1 MLLRIKLN
9 NIKYSKILLIL
20 ISILSLGSLS
30 SNTLAEYK
38 INEIVSLYKF
48 LHSNPELSWQ
58 ESKTSDYLANILE
71 VDGYTVTRGVG
82 KKGVVA
88 ILKNGK
94 GPTLMIRAD
103 MDALPVEE
111 KTNLEYASKVRQVNR
126 FGKEVPVMH
135 ACGHD
140 IHMSVLIG
148 TAKNLISMK
157 NKWSGTLM
165 LILQPAEEVG
175 QGSLAMLEDGLFERF
190 PRPDFNLALHVG
202 GMGPAGTVGYQLGYA
217 MANVD
222 SVDIIVNGVGGHGAY
237 PHTTIDPIVL
247 ASQIVL
253 SLQTIVSR
261 KIDPLE
267 PAVVTVGS
275 IHGGLKHNIISE
287 EVKLQLTLRSYSDE
301 VRNKTIN
308 EIKKIVN
315 GLGMAAGL
323 PENKMPKVL
332 VKDEYTPA
340 LYNDP
345 EFSNKVLNF
354 IRNEIGKDNVLEI
367 PAVMGGEDFAR
378 YGRQDPR
385 IPSLLFWLGGTSKEN
400 WKKYLNNEIDMVS
413 IHSPFFAPDP
423 EPTITTGIRAMTASA
438 LGLLK

>member
-1 MLLRIKLN
+1 LN
-9 NIKYSKILLIL
+9 NISYKKFLLVL
-20 ISILSLGSLS
+20 ISIISLGPIS
-30 SNTLAEYK
+30 SNALAKYN
-38 INEIVSLYKF
+38 IDEILNLYKF

-58 ESKTSDYLANILE
+58 EDKTASHLADILE
-71 VDGYTVTRGVG
+71 ADGYEVTRGVG

-88 ILKNGK
+88 ILENGK

-111 KTNLEYASKVRQVNR
+111 KTNLKYASKVRQINR

-157 NKWSGTLM
+157 DSWSGTLM
-165 LILQPAEEVG
+165 LVLQPAEEVG

-202 GMGPAGTVGYQLGYA
+202 GMGPAGTIGYQLGYA

-287 EVKLQLTLRSYSDE
+287 EVRLQLTLRSYSDE
-301 VRNKTIN
+301 VREKTID
-308 EIKKIVN
+308 EIKKIVK
-315 GLGMAAGL
+315 GLGIAAGL
-323 PENKMPKVL
+323 PESKMPKVL
-332 VKDEYTPA
+332 LKDEYTPA

-345 EFSNKVLNF
+345 EFSRKVLSF
-354 IRNEIGKDNVLEI
+354 ISKEIGDENVSEI
-367 PAVMGGEDFAR
+367 SAVMGGEDFAR
-378 YGRQDPR
+378 YGRQDPK
-385 IPSLLFWLGGTSKEN
+385 IPSLLFWLGGTSKED
-400 WKKYLNNEIDMVS
+400 WKKYQNNEIELVS

-423 EPTITTGIRAMTASA
+423 KPTITTGIKAMSASA

>member
-1 MLLRIKLN
+1 MN
-9 NIKYSKILLIL
+9 NIRYKKFLLIL
-20 ISILSLGSLS
+20 ISIISLGPIS
-30 SNTLAEYK
+30 SNALAKYN
-38 INEIVSLYKF
+38 IDEIVNLYKF

-58 ESKTSDYLANILE
+58 EDKTASHLADILE
-71 VDGYTVTRGVG
+71 ADGYEVTRGVG

-88 ILKNGK
+88 ILENGK

-111 KTNLEYASKVRQVNR
+111 KTNLKYASKVKQINR

-157 NKWSGTLM
+157 NSWSGTLM
-165 LILQPAEEVG
+165 LVLQPAEEVG

-202 GMGPAGTVGYQLGYA
+202 GMGPAGTIGYQLGYA

-287 EVKLQLTLRSYSDE
+287 EVRLQLTLRSYSDE
-301 VRNKTIN
+301 VREKTID
-308 EIKKIVN
+308 EIKKIVK
-315 GLGMAAGL
+315 GLGIAAGL
-323 PENKMPKVL
+323 PESKMPKVL
-332 VKDEYTPA
+332 LKDEYTPA

-345 EFSNKVLNF
+345 EFSRKVLSF
-354 IRNEIGKDNVLEI
+354 ISKEIGDKNVSEI
-367 PAVMGGEDFAR
+367 SAVMGGEDFAR
-378 YGRQDPR
+378 YGRQDPK
-385 IPSLLFWLGGTSKEN
+385 IPSLLFWLGGTSKED
-400 WKKYLNNEIDMVS
+400 WKKFQNNEIELVS

-423 EPTITTGIRAMTASA
+423 KPTITTGIKAMSASA

>member
-1 MLLRIKLN
+1 MN
-9 NIKYSKILLIL
+9 NIRYKKFLLIL
-20 ISILSLGSLS
+20 ISIISLGPIS
-30 SNTLAEYK
+30 SNALAKYN
-38 INEIVSLYKF
+38 IDEIVNLYKF

-58 ESKTSDYLANILE
+58 EDKTASHLADILE
-71 VDGYTVTRGVG
+71 TDGYEVTRGVG

-88 ILKNGK
+88 ILENGR

-103 MDALPVEE
+103 MDALPVKE
-111 KTNLEYASKVRQVNR
+111 KTNLKYASKVRQINR

-157 NKWSGTLM
+157 DSWSGTLM
-165 LILQPAEEVG
+165 LVLQPAEEVG

-202 GMGPAGTVGYQLGYA
+202 GMGPAGTIGYQLGYA

-287 EVKLQLTLRSYSDE
+287 EVRLQLTLRSYSDE
-301 VRNKTIN
+301 VREKTID
-308 EIKKIVN
+308 EIKKIVK
-315 GLGMAAGL
+315 GLGIAAGL
-323 PENKMPKVL
+323 PESKMPKVL
-332 VKDEYTPA
+332 LKDEYTPA

-345 EFSNKVLNF
+345 EFSRKVLSF
-354 IRNEIGKDNVLEI
+354 ISKEIGDENVSEI
-367 PAVMGGEDFAR
+367 SAVMGGEDFAR
-378 YGRQDPR
+378 YGRQDPK
-385 IPSLLFWLGGTSKEN
+385 IPSLLFWLGGTSKED
-400 WKKYLNNEIDMVS
+400 WKKYQNNEIELVS

-423 EPTITTGIRAMTASA
+423 KPTITTGIKAMSASA

>member
-1 MLLRIKLN
+1 MN
-9 NIKYSKILLIL
+9 NIRYKKFLLIL
-20 ISILSLGSLS
+20 ISIIAFGIIS
-30 SNTLAEYK
+30 SNAFAKYN
-38 INEIVSLYKF
+38 IDEIVNLYKF

-58 ESKTSDYLANILE
+58 EDKTASHLADILDTYGYE
-71 VDGYTVTRGVG
+71 VARGVG

-88 ILKNGK
+88 ILENGK

-103 MDALPVEE
+103 MDALPIEE
-111 KTNLEYASKVRQVNR
+111 KTNLEYASKVRQINR

-157 NKWSGTLM
+157 ERWSGTLM
-165 LILQPAEEVG
+165 LVLQPAEEVG
-175 QGSLAMLEDGLFERF
+175 QGSLAMLEDGLFEKF

-202 GMGPAGTVGYQLGYA
+202 GMAPAGTIGYQLGYA

-237 PHTTIDPIVL
+237 PHTAIDPIVL

-253 SLQTIVSR
+253 ALQTIVSR

-275 IHGGLKHNIISE
+275 IHGGFKHNIISE

-301 VRNKTIN
+301 VREKTIE
-308 EIKKIVN
+308 EIKKIVK
-315 GLGMAAGL
+315 GLSIAAGL

-332 VKDEYTPA
+332 LKDEYTPA

-345 EFSNKVLNF
+345 EFSKKVLNF
-354 IRNEIGKDNVLEI
+354 ISKEIGDENVIEI

-378 YGRQDPR
+378 YGRQDPK

-400 WKKYLNNEIDMVS
+400 WKKYQNNEIEMVS

-423 EPTITTGIRAMTASA
+423 EPTITTGIKAMTASA

>member
-1 MLLRIKLN
+1 MLLRIKLS
-9 NIKYSKILLIL
+9 NIRYKKLLLIL
-20 ISILSLGSLS
+20 VSILSFGYLGSNAS
-30 SNTLAEYK
+30 AEYN
-38 INEIVSLYKF
+38 IDEIVGLYKF

-58 ESKTSDYLANILE
+58 ENKTSDYLANILE
-71 VDGYTVTRGVG
+71 ADGYTVTRGVG

-111 KTNLEYASKVRQVNR
+111 KTNLDYASKVRQVNR

-202 GMGPAGTVGYQLGYA
+202 GMGPSGTVGYQLGYA

-287 EVKLQLTLRSYSDE
+287 EVRLQLTLRSYSDE

-308 EIKKIVN
+308 EIKKIVR
-315 GLGMAAGL
+315 GLGIAAGL
-323 PENKMPKVL
+323 PENKMPNVL

-345 EFSNKVLNF
+345 EFSIKVLNF
-354 IRNEIGKDNVLEI
+354 IRNEIGKDNVVEI
-367 PAVMGGEDFAR
+367 SAVMGGEDFAR

-400 WKKYLNNEIDMVS
+400 WKKYLNDEIDMVS

>member
-1 MLLRIKLN
+1 MN
-9 NIKYSKILLIL
+9 NIRYKKFLLIL
-20 ISILSLGSLS
+20 ISIISLGPIS
-30 SNTLAEYK
+30 SNALAKYN
-38 INEIVSLYKF
+38 IDEIVNLYKF

-58 ESKTSDYLANILE
+58 EDKTASHLADILE
-71 VDGYTVTRGVG
+71 ADGYEVTRGVG

-88 ILKNGK
+88 ILENGK

-111 KTNLEYASKVRQVNR
+111 KTNLKYASKVRQINR

-157 NKWSGTLM
+157 NSWSGTLM
-165 LILQPAEEVG
+165 LVLQPAEEVG

-202 GMGPAGTVGYQLGYA
+202 GMGPAGTIGYQLGYA

-287 EVKLQLTLRSYSDE
+287 EVRLQLTLRSYSDE
-301 VRNKTIN
+301 VREKTID
-308 EIKKIVN
+308 EIKKIVK
-315 GLGMAAGL
+315 GLGIAAGL
-323 PENKMPKVL
+323 PESKMPKVL
-332 VKDEYTPA
+332 LKDEYTPA

-345 EFSNKVLNF
+345 EFSRKVLSF
-354 IRNEIGKDNVLEI
+354 ISEEIGDENVSEI
-367 PAVMGGEDFAR
+367 SAVMGGEDFAR
-378 YGRQDPR
+378 YGRQDPK
-385 IPSLLFWLGGTSKEN
+385 IPSLLFWLGGTSIED
-400 WKKYLNNEIDMVS
+400 WKKYQNNEIEMVS

-423 EPTITTGIRAMTASA
+423 KPTITTGIKAMSASA

>member
-1 MLLRIKLN
+1 MN
-9 NIKYSKILLIL
+9 NIRYKKFLLIL
-20 ISILSLGSLS
+20 ISIISLGPIS
-30 SNTLAEYK
+30 SNALAKYN
-38 INEIVSLYKF
+38 IDEIVNLYKF

-58 ESKTSDYLANILE
+58 EDKTASHLADILE
-71 VDGYTVTRGVG
+71 TDGYEVTRGVG

-88 ILKNGK
+88 ILENGR

-103 MDALPVEE
+103 MDALPVKE
-111 KTNLEYASKVRQVNR
+111 KTNLKYASKVRQINR

-157 NKWSGTLM
+157 DSWSGTLM
-165 LILQPAEEVG
+165 LVLQPAEEVG

-202 GMGPAGTVGYQLGYA
+202 GMGPAGTIGYQLGYA

-287 EVKLQLTLRSYSDE
+287 EVRLQLTLRSYSDE
-301 VRNKTIN
+301 VREKTID
-308 EIKKIVN
+308 EIKKIVK
-315 GLGMAAGL
+315 GLGIAAGL
-323 PENKMPKVL
+323 PESKMPKVL
-332 VKDEYTPA
+332 LKDEYTPA

-345 EFSNKVLNF
+345 EFSRKVLSF
-354 IRNEIGKDNVLEI
+354 ISKEIGDENVSEI
-367 PAVMGGEDFAR
+367 SAVMGGEDFAS
-378 YGRQDPR
+378 YGRQDPK
-385 IPSLLFWLGGTSKEN
+385 IPSLLFWLGGTSKED
-400 WKKYLNNEIDMVS
+400 WKKYQNNEIELVS

-423 EPTITTGIRAMTASA
+423 KPTITTGIKAMSASA

>member
-1 MLLRIKLN
+1 MN
-9 NIKYSKILLIL
+9 NIKYKKFLLIL
-20 ISILSLGSLS
+20 ISIISLGPIS
-30 SNTLAEYK
+30 SNALAKYN
-38 INEIVSLYKF
+38 IDEIVNLYKF

-58 ESKTSDYLANILE
+58 EDKTASHLADILE
-71 VDGYTVTRGVG
+71 ADGYEVTRGVG

-88 ILKNGK
+88 ILENGK

-111 KTNLEYASKVRQVNR
+111 KTNLKYASKVRQINR

-157 NKWSGTLM
+157 NSWSGTLM
-165 LILQPAEEVG
+165 LVLQPAEEVG

-202 GMGPAGTVGYQLGYA
+202 GMGPAGTIGYQLGYA

-237 PHTTIDPIVL
+237 PHTTVDPIVL

-287 EVKLQLTLRSYSDE
+287 EVRLQLTLRSYSDE
-301 VRNKTIN
+301 VREKTID
-308 EIKKIVN
+308 EIKKIVK
-315 GLGMAAGL
+315 GLGIAAGL
-323 PENKMPKVL
+323 PESKMPKVL
-332 VKDEYTPA
+332 LKDEYTPA

-345 EFSNKVLNF
+345 EFSRKVLSF
-354 IRNEIGKDNVLEI
+354 ISKEIGDENVSEI
-367 PAVMGGEDFAR
+367 SAVMGGEDFAR
-378 YGRQDPR
+378 YGRQDPK
-385 IPSLLFWLGGTSKEN
+385 IPSLLFWLGGTSKED
-400 WKKYLNNEIDMVS
+400 WKKFQNNEIELVS

-423 EPTITTGIRAMTASA
+423 KPTITTGIKAMSASA

>member
-1 MLLRIKLN
+1 MN
-9 NIKYSKILLIL
+9 NISYKKFLLVL
-20 ISILSLGSLS
+20 ISIISLGPIS
-30 SNTLAEYK
+30 SNALAKYN
-38 INEIVSLYKF
+38 IDEIVNLYKF

-58 ESKTSDYLANILE
+58 EDKTASHLADILE
-71 VDGYTVTRGVG
+71 ADGYEVTRGVG

-88 ILKNGK
+88 ILENGK

-111 KTNLEYASKVRQVNR
+111 KTNLKYASKVRQINR

-157 NKWSGTLM
+157 DSWSGTLM
-165 LILQPAEEVG
+165 LVLQPAEEVG

-202 GMGPAGTVGYQLGYA
+202 GMGPAGTIGYQLGYA

-287 EVKLQLTLRSYSDE
+287 EVRLQLTLRSYSDE
-301 VRNKTIN
+301 VREKTID
-308 EIKKIVN
+308 EIKKIVK
-315 GLGMAAGL
+315 GLGIAAGL
-323 PENKMPKVL
+323 PESKMPKVL
-332 VKDEYTPA
+332 LKDEYTPA

-345 EFSNKVLNF
+345 EFSRKVLSF
-354 IRNEIGKDNVLEI
+354 ISKEIGDENVSEI
-367 PAVMGGEDFAR
+367 SAVMGGEDFAR
-378 YGRQDPR
+378 YGRQDPK
-385 IPSLLFWLGGTSKEN
+385 IPSLLFWLGGTSKED
-400 WKKYLNNEIDMVS
+400 WKKYQNNEIELVS

-423 EPTITTGIRAMTASA
+423 KPTITTGIKAMSASA